1 MENKTKK
8 IELEIPIGKT
18 AKWINGVLTLV
29 DENPQDVTERIKTFE
44 DAFDILPLLK

>member
-18 AKWINGVLTLV
+18 AKWIDNVLTLV
-29 DENPQDVTERIKTFE
+29 ER
-44 DAFDILPLLK
+44 LPSMRGGNLNL